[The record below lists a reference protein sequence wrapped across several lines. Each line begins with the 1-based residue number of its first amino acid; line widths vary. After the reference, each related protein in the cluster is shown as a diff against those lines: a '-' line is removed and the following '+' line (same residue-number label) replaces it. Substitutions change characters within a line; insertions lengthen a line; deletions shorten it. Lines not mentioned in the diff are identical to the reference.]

1 MWKTVISF
9 YLGYTNIKKWKLSDC
24 KQKTRQFCLCHQ
36 VQYIRI
42 CVERVGTFSL
52 ALLPQ
57 VECLCCENML
67 TTLTPLKDLKD
78 KYIR

>member
-1 MWKTVISF
+1 MWKIVISF
-9 YLGYTNIKKWKLSDC
+9 YLGYNNIKKWKLSDC
-24 KQKTRQFCLCHQ
+24 KQKTSSS
-36 VQYIRI
+36 V
-42 CVERVGTFSL
+42 CVIKYSISGFVWKEWECFL
-52 ALLPQ
+52 IALLPQ